1 MPVELG
7 YDALNDKMEV
17 KLKSE
22 PPDENDE
29 NVENEC
35 KEECDP
41 LGVKGECIFMD
52 VGECDP
58 LTGISFLKESTNFL
72 GINVLEPKEG
82 HSVLCYLYLSLHYVS
97 YIGSF
102 LH

>member
-29 NVENEC
+29 NVENDNLEC
-35 KEECDP
+35 KDECDP

-52 VGECDP
+52 VGEFDS
-58 LTGISFLKESTNFL
+58 LTGVSYFKGSTNFL
-72 GINVLEPKEG
+72 GINVLEAKEG
-82 HSVLCYLYLSLHYVS
+82 VAEHCYLYLSLHYVS
-97 YIGSF
+97 YI
-102 LH
+102 